1 MKKIIMTENAPKAL
15 GPYSQAIMV
24 GNTLYVSGQIPFVPE
39 TMTLV
44 SEDIQAQ
51 TRQSIE
57 NIKAIVNEAG
67 GELSDIV
74 KVNVFVKNIEDF
86 DKINEVYAEYFS
98 EAKAARALVEVARFT
113 KVRKFSTG
121 ADASTPAR
129 LCWVPL

>member
-57 NIKAIVNEAG
+57 NMKAIVNEAG

-98 EAKAARALVEVARFT
+98 EAKPARALVEVARLPRDV
-113 KVRKFSTG
+113 KIEIEAIAVFSQ
-121 ADASTPAR
+121 
-129 LCWVPL
+129 

>member
-24 GNTLYVSGQIPFVPE
+24 GNTLYVSGQITFVTE

-98 EAKAARALVEVARFT
+98 EAKPARALVEVARLPRDV
-113 KVRKFSTG
+113 KIEIEAIAVFSQ
-121 ADASTPAR
+121 
-129 LCWVPL
+129 

>member
-98 EAKAARALVEVARFT
+98 EAKPARALVEVARLPRDV
-113 KVRKFSTG
+113 KIEIEAIAVFSQQ
-121 ADASTPAR
+121 
-129 LCWVPL
+129 

>member
-98 EAKAARALVEVARFT
+98 EAKPARALVEVARLPRDV
-113 KVRKFSTG
+113 KIEIEAIAVFSQ
-121 ADASTPAR
+121 
-129 LCWVPL
+129 

>member
-1 MKKIIMTENAPKAL
+1 MKKIITTESAPKAL

-98 EAKAARALVEVARFT
+98 EAKPARALVEVARLPRDV
-113 KVRKFSTG
+113 KIEIEAIAVFSQ
-121 ADASTPAR
+121 
-129 LCWVPL
+129 